1 MHPHAA
7 LALFL
12 ALAAYAAVSELDYRD
27 ALLVQRYQQASVIC
41 QAQP

>member
-7 LALFL
+7 LALFI

-27 ALLVQRYQQASVIC
+27 AVAAHRVTLRLAG
-41 QAQP
+41 QP